1 MFLIQLIERL
11 TREMLL
17 HLLLTNMEY
26 LIRYVKM
33 GGSLGC
39 SDHDLVEF
47 TALKGVDHAN
57 SPDAEF

>member
-1 MFLIQLIERL
+1 
-11 TREMLL
+11 MLL